1 MKYAIVAIKKVSVS
15 MVLVI
20 VVFSLLAVPLVGL
33 AQAEPLVPPCNTVIV
48 DVPNVPGPGTHKGF
62 ANPCGWNQL
71 VDLARRLL
79 NFMVYIAVPIAA
91 IAFAYAGW
99 LYLSARGNPSQI
111 TQAHGIFLNVLI
123 GIVIILIAWLVVRLI
138 FDELVQT
145 NTYIPVLTNS

>member
-1 MKYAIVAIKKVSVS
+1 MKHAIVGIKRVSVPL
-15 MVLVI
+15 VLVI
-20 VVFSLLAVPLVGL
+20 VVFSLLAVPLVGF
-33 AQAEPLVPPCNTVIV
+33 AQAEPLVPECNTGV
-48 DVPNVPGPGTHKGF
+48 DGNGYLI
-62 ANPCGWNQL
+62 NPCGWVNL
-71 VDLARRLL
+71 VEMARRIL